1 MTSVIR
7 DARVTDLDNINR
19 ILETN
24 GQINDIVEE
33 EISDFIVG
41 EIDGEVVGCGM
52 CKEHAESFEISKIS
66 VLPANQGKGMGMEI
80 VMTLLG
86 RSTGKRCWLLSVD
99 SHSFWELFD
108 FRKIPKEDEPRRVKE
123 QCDKCGKR
131 SSCNR
136 VVMCREA

>member
-7 DARVTDLDNINR
+7 DARVKDLENINR

-33 EISDFIVG
+33 EIPDFIVG

-52 CKEHAESFEISKIS
+52 CREHAESFEISKIS

-99 SHSFWELFD
+99 SHNFWELFD
-108 FRKIPKEDEPRRVKE
+108 FRKIPKEDEPRKVKE
-123 QCDKCGKR
+123 QCDNCGKR
-131 SSCNR
+131 PSCNR